1 MTSLIAWDIGGAH
14 IKVARWHKHD
24 DTLHA
29 AQYPCALWRDAALLT
44 STVKP
49 LLQQWDDDQSAT
61 HLLTMSG
68 EMADCFASRHEGV
81 RNIIKQ
87 MTQMVQPLLIYASD
101 KGFVSSDETTS
112 PDLIASMNWHAT
124 MSWLRHRFAQNP
136 SVVMVDCGST
146 TTDCHPLH
154 DTAPLSDFDR
164 LRRKLLVYRG
174 IIRTPLMAL
183 ASHIAWRGETISLM
197 AEHFATTA
205 DVFRILGTLPEEY
218 DQWDTCDGKPKTQ
231 QDSIR
236 RMIRMVGCDAA
247 AVTHEDALALA
258 HAFKELCKNDIK
270 QCLKQCLHPLLK
282 ENSVIV
288 GCGIGDFL
296 MREVA
301 DDLGCRYRS
310 FHEEV
315 SASCGDGAA
324 INGSA
329 PAVSLICL
337 FKDATRGASMMPSRV
352 PSQTPPR
359 VPT

>member
-1 MTSLIAWDIGGAH
+1 MSTLIAWDIGGAH
-14 IKVARWHKHD
+14 IKVARWQKHD

-81 RNIIKQ
+81 TEISKQ
-87 MTQMVQPLLIYASD
+87 MAAMVQPLFIYASD
-101 KGFVSSDETTS
+101 KGFVSSDETIS

-124 MSWLRHRFAQNP
+124 MSWLRHRFAQNNCA
-136 SVVMVDCGST
+136 VMVDCGST

-154 DTAPLSDFDR
+154 ENTPLSDFDR
-164 LRRKLLVYRG
+164 LRCKFLLYRG
-174 IIRTPLMAL
+174 VIRTPLMAL
-183 ASHIAWRGETISLM
+183 ASRIAWRGGIISLM

-218 DQWDTCDGKPKTQ
+218 DQWNTCDGKPKTK

-236 RMIRMVGCDAA
+236 RVLRMVGCDAS
-247 AVTHEDALALA
+247 AVTHEDAHALA
-258 HAFKELCKNDIK
+258 QAFKELCKNDIK
-270 QCLKQCLHPLLK
+270 QCLIPLLK

-296 MREVA
+296 IREVA
-301 DDLGCRYRS
+301 DDLKCSYRS
-310 FHEEV
+310 FHDEV
-315 SASCGDGAA
+315 SASCDDGAA
-324 INGSA
+324 INASA
-329 PAVSLICL
+329 PCVSLICL
-337 FKDATRGASMMPSRV
+337 FKDATRVSSMMLARV
-352 PSQTPPR
+352 PSQTAPR

>member
-1 MTSLIAWDIGGAH
+1 MTTLIAWDIGGAH

-24 DTLHA
+24 DTLLA
-29 AQYPCALWRDAALLT
+29 AQYPCALWRDAASLT

-81 RNIIKQ
+81 RQIIKQ
-87 MTQMVQPLLIYASD
+87 MAAMVQPLFVYASN
-101 KGFVSSDETTS
+101 KGFVRSTDNVS

-124 MSWLRHRFAQNP
+124 MSWLRHRFEQNH
-136 SVVMVDCGST
+136 SAVMVDCGST

-154 DTAPLSDFDR
+154 DNAPLSDFDR
-164 LRRKLLVYRG
+164 LRCGYLLYRG
-174 IIRTPLMAL
+174 VIRTPLMAL
-183 ASHIAWRGETISLM
+183 ASRIAWRGGIISLM

-205 DVFRILGTLPEEY
+205 DVFRILGTLPEQY
-218 DQWDTCDGKPKTQ
+218 DQWNTCDGKPKTK

-236 RMIRMVGCDAA
+236 RVLRMVGCDES

-270 QCLKQCLHPLLK
+270 QCLHSLLK
-282 ENSVIV
+282 DNAMIV

-296 MREVA
+296 IREVA
-301 DDLGCRYRS
+301 DDLGCCYRS
-310 FHEEV
+310 FHDEV

-337 FKDATRGASMMPSRV
+337 FKDVTRAASMMPSRA